1 MLSPSTPEASVTFD
15 DDTAASSE
23 DDSALLRRSSLPE
36 ETELL
41 NKVEK
46 RQPKVKL
53 TFVNGQF
60 VDLSTKEGQEI
71 VEAVSSSSVEGEGE
85 GKRSTIGGIQSSV
98 PSGHCGILGPSAH
111 PSSSSV
117 SISPGADSLN
127 DSPSSDDISER
138 KTLTKSLP
146 NNIKGGIGK
155 MASGMSFGRA
165 KSDGSAASVA
175 SSDSFSTQESGL
187 SGLTSLSS
195 ASDGKD
201 AVTSIVALG
210 DGYFLTASKCD
221 RVSTIVIVLPHTMV
235 SFAY

>member
-15 DDTAASSE
+15 DDTAETTE
-23 DDSALLRRSSLPE
+23 DESALLRRSSLPE

-85 GKRSTIGGIQSSV
+85 GKRSSIGGIQSSV

-138 KTLTKSLP
+138 KTLTKSVP
-146 NNIKGGIGK
+146 NIKGIGK

>member
-1 MLSPSTPEASVTFD
+1 
-15 DDTAASSE
+15 
-23 DDSALLRRSSLPE
+23 
-36 ETELL
+36 
-41 NKVEK
+41 
-46 RQPKVKL
+46 
-53 TFVNGQF
+53 
-60 VDLSTKEGQEI
+60 
-71 VEAVSSSSVEGEGE
+71 
-85 GKRSTIGGIQSSV
+85 
-98 PSGHCGILGPSAH
+98 
-111 PSSSSV
+111 
-117 SISPGADSLN
+117 
-127 DSPSSDDISER
+127 
-138 KTLTKSLP
+138 
-146 NNIKGGIGK
+146 

>member
-85 GKRSTIGGIQSSV
+85 GKRSSIGGIQSSV

-138 KTLTKSLP
+138 KTLTKSVP
-146 NNIKGGIGK
+146 NIKGIGK

>member
-15 DDTAASSE
+15 DDTAETTE

-85 GKRSTIGGIQSSV
+85 GKRSSIGGIQSSV

-155 MASGMSFGRA
+155 MACGMSFGRA
-165 KSDGSAASVA
+165 KSDGSAASDA

>member
-15 DDTAASSE
+15 DDTAETTE

-138 KTLTKSLP
+138 KTLTKSVP
-146 NNIKGGIGK
+146 NIKGIGK

>member
-1 MLSPSTPEASVTFD
+1 MSSPSTPEASVTLD
-15 DDTAASSE
+15 DDTAESSE

-36 ETELL
+36 EMELL
-41 NKVEK
+41 NEVEK

-71 VEAVSSSSVEGEGE
+71 VEAVSSSSVEGDGE
-85 GKRSTIGGIQSSV
+85 DKRSTIGGILTSI

-117 SISPGADSLN
+117 SISPGADSSNN

-138 KTLTKSLP
+138 KTLTKSVL
-146 NNIKGGIGK
+146 GIGK
-155 MASGMSFGRA
+155 MKSGMSFGRA
-165 KSDGSAASVA
+165 KSDGSAASAA
-175 SSDSFSTQESGL
+175 SFDSYSTQESGL
-187 SGLTSLSS
+187 TTLSS

-201 AVTSIVALG
+201 AVSSIVALG

-221 RVSTIVIVLPHTMV
+221 RVSRIQSAFSCLILNGTSSHKM
-235 SFAY
+235 